1 MLAVSL
7 FAELSILQQFNTYI
21 DYRYPAPS
29 ALRAAPPMGSQEDS
43 ALSVISQA
51 FFINSH
57 YTKQRGALSQ
67 LYLSSYTRL
76 ETFRECLHLKTEVP
90 VCHSAQCIGFSIGH
104 ELYQN
109 QNNVVIRL
117 TQ

>member
-1 MLAVSL
+1 M
-7 FAELSILQQFNTYI
+7 LSIFQHFHAIPL
-21 DYRYPAPS
+21 RSPLSPS
-29 ALRAAPPMGSQEDS
+29 GSSPDGEPRGFG
-43 ALSVISQA
+43 A
-51 FFINSH
+51 FLYFTSIFINSH

-90 VCHSAQCIGFSIGH
+90 VCRSAQCIGFSIGH